1 LLLKSD
7 FYMAT
12 RMSIAYTPSGNTPFK
27 HQVSDRKLIVNGV
40 IFDSIDF
47 ATAPIRPQDI
57 QGDRGNC
64 DSESN
69 PLVTAFRNS
78 VTDSSRC
85 GKIYNDLLKVTCGS
99 TDRCRKPDHIRCSWI
114 SEPKVVSESRRPCTM
129 DKKS

>member
-47 ATAPIRPQDI
+47 ATAPIRPRI
-57 QGDRGNC
+57 SRATV
-64 DSESN
+64 E
-69 PLVTAFRNS
+69 TAIRNLIHS
-78 VTDSSRC
+78 LRLFE
-85 GKIYNDLLKVTCGS
+85 IALLIHLAAEKSIMTC
-99 TDRCRKPDHIRCSWI
+99 
-114 SEPKVVSESRRPCTM
+114 
-129 DKKS
+129 